1 MNKLEFIT
9 MKDRAKYIAAEF
21 EGMEHKVKIEH
32 YDEDCDKVTFV
43 EPMSSFQLL
52 VLFHAGI
59 KCGHE
64 SLAKAFMR

>member
-9 MKDRAKYIAAEF
+9 AKDRAKFIVE
-21 EGMEHKVKIEH
+21 ELGDKVTVTY

-64 SLAKAFMR
+64 SLAKAFMS